1 MALAEVL
8 LSVLA
13 VSSGLLLAA
22 TALLVGRERL
32 VTTAGDAGRRFG
44 EVWPSLVL
52 LLAVL
57 GLNRVARRVGQEV
70 SWVVGWNVTGYIFEL
85 EGEFVATVQ
94 SIATPAL
101 TAYFSAVYVYG
112 YVFLLVF
119 PLVAY
124 FALERTEPF
133 RTTVVAYSLNYLIG
147 VVCYVLFVSYG
158 PRNVMPE
165 LVEGLLFTTYPNSQ
179 LLTSQV
185 NVNTNV
191 FPSLHTSLSATAAL
205 LAWESHDRYPR
216 WTPVAVVLAASIV
229 FSTMYLGIHWATDVV
244 GGVALAGTSV
254 WLADRVVR
262 DERSPVA
269 LVEDV
274 IASAGTRLR

>member
-1 MALAEVL
+1 MALVDVL
-8 LSVLA
+8 LSLVV
-13 VSSGLLLAA
+13 VSGGLLFVA

-32 VTTAGDAGRRFG
+32 TATVDGAGRRFG
-44 EVWPSLVL
+44 DVWPSLVL
-52 LLAVL
+52 LLVVL

-70 SWVVGWNVTGYIFEL
+70 SWIVGWNVTGYIFEL

-133 RTTVVAYSLNYLIG
+133 RTAVVAYSLNYLIG

-191 FPSLHTSLSATAAL
+191 FPSLHTSLSATVAL
-205 LAWESHDRYPR
+205 LAVTSHDRYPR
-216 WTPVAVVLAASIV
+216 WTPIAVALATSVVV
-229 FSTMYLGIHWATDVV
+229 STMYLGIHWATDVV
-244 GGVALAGTSV
+244 GGLALAGTSV

-262 DERSPVA
+262 DERSTVA
-269 LVEDV
+269 LLEDA
-274 IASAGTRLR
+274 IASARTRLR